1 MSEQLAPYSRNGLTN
16 EQKTL
21 IRNIIAPKANDDEL
35 SLFFELCKNTGLDPF
50 KKQVYLLP
58 FWNGDLKRYVFS
70 AITSIDGL
78 RSLAETT
85 GEYDGQ
91 SEPIWIDKDGKEY
104 KVWIS
109 ENYPFACKISV
120 FKKGVKNP
128 TVGVAYFDMFA
139 KEKDGKY
146 TGFWN
151 KPTKAAHMIAKCAEA
166 LALRKAFPSKLS
178 GLYVHE
184 EMENNVKQKS
194 IYEDNTDE
202 KTAEKIREYYTDTE
216 ILAEIKDTNNPI
228 LMRNSDA
235 IQRVK
240 VEEIIPQDQTTAN
253 KIVSSVQWTM
263 HENSKEIDK
272 MVQDL
277 LNFEGRFSPYV
288 SDEEMDDFK
297 KKYSEGKYT
306 RAKLLTLYKE
316 LTRREDEAL
325 KGVL

>member
-1 MSEQLAPYSRNGLTN
+1 MSEQLAPYNRNGLTA

-58 FWNGDLKRYVFS
+58 FWNGELKRFVFS

-104 KVWIS
+104 KVWTS
-109 ENYPFACKISV
+109 DNYPFACKISV

-184 EMENNVKQKS
+184 EMESNVKQKS
-194 IYEDNTDE
+194 IYEDNTDP
-202 KTAEKIREYYTDTE
+202 KTAEKIREYYTDTGTVQ
-216 ILAEIKDTNNPI
+216 EIKESKNDF
-228 LMRNSDA
+228 
-235 IQRVK
+235 VK
-240 VEEIIPQDQTTAN
+240 IAAEQKLLPQDQTTAN
-253 KIVSSVQWTM
+253 KIVSSVQWTL

-277 LNFEGRFSPYV
+277 LNYEGRFSPYV
-288 SDEEMDDFK
+288 SDDEMDKFIK
-297 KKYSEGKYT
+297 QYNEGKYT

-325 KGVL
+325 SGVL

>member
-1 MSEQLAPYSRNGLTN
+1 MSEQLAPYNRNGLTA

-35 SLFFELCKNTGLDPF
+35 ALFFELCKNTGLDPF

-58 FWNGDLKRYVFS
+58 FWNGELKRFVFS

-104 KVWIS
+104 KVWTS
-109 ENYPFACKISV
+109 DNYPFACKISV

-202 KTAEKIREYYTDTE
+202 RTAEKIREYYTDAETVQ
-216 ILAEIKDTNNPI
+216 EIKESKNDF
-228 LMRNSDA
+228 
-235 IQRVK
+235 VK
-240 VEEIIPQDQTTAN
+240 IAAEQKLLPQDQTTAN
-253 KIVSSVQWTM
+253 KIVSSVQWTL

-277 LNFEGRFSPYV
+277 LNYEGRFSPYV
-288 SDEEMDDFK
+288 SDEEMDKFIK
-297 KKYSEGKYT
+297 QYNEGKYT

-325 KGVL
+325 SGVL

>member
-35 SLFFELCKNTGLDPF
+35 ALFFELCKNTGLDPF

-58 FWNGDLKRYVFS
+58 FWNDDLKRYVFS

-91 SEPIWIDKDGKEY
+91 SEPIWIDEDGKEY
-104 KVWIS
+104 RVWTQ
-109 ENYPFACKISV
+109 NKNPYACKISV
-120 FKKGVKNP
+120 YKKGVKNP
-128 TVGVAYFDMFA
+128 TVGIAYFDMYA
-139 KEKDGKY
+139 KTKQDKNTGKYFY
-146 TGFWN
+146 TGFWS
-151 KPTKAAHMIAKCAEA
+151 KPSKAAHMIAKCAEA

-202 KTAEKIREYYTDTE
+202 KTAEKIREYYTDAETVQ
-216 ILAEIKDTNNPI
+216 EIKESKNDF
-228 LMRNSDA
+228 
-235 IQRVK
+235 VK
-240 VEEIIPQDQTTAN
+240 IAAEQKLLPQDQTTAN
-253 KIVSSVQWTM
+253 KIVSSVQWAM

-272 MVQDL
+272 MVKDL

-288 SDEEMDDFK
+288 SDEEMDKFVK
-297 KKYSEGKYT
+297 QYNEGKYT

-316 LTRREDEAL
+316 LTRRENEAL
-325 KGVL
+325 SGVL

>member
-1 MSEQLAPYSRNGLTN
+1 MSEQLAPYNRNGLTA

-58 FWNGDLKRYVFS
+58 FWNGELKRFVFS

-104 KVWIS
+104 KVWTS
-109 ENYPFACKISV
+109 DNYPFACKISV

-184 EMENNVKQKS
+184 EMESNVKQKS
-194 IYEDNTDE
+194 IYEDNTDP

-216 ILAEIKDTNNPI
+216 TVQEIKESKNDF
-228 LMRNSDA
+228 
-235 IQRVK
+235 VK
-240 VEEIIPQDQTTAN
+240 IAAEQKLLPQDQTTAN
-253 KIVSSVQWTM
+253 KIVSSVQWTL

-277 LNFEGRFSPYV
+277 LNYEGRFSPYV
-288 SDEEMDDFK
+288 SDEEMDKFVK
-297 KKYSEGKYT
+297 QYNEGKYT

-325 KGVL
+325 SGVL

>member
-1 MSEQLAPYSRNGLTN
+1 MSEQLAPYNRNGLTA

-35 SLFFELCKNTGLDPF
+35 ALFFELCKNTGLDPF

-58 FWNGDLKRYVFS
+58 FWNGELKRFVFS

-104 KVWIS
+104 KVWTS
-109 ENYPFACKISV
+109 DNYPFACKISV

-128 TVGVAYFDMFA
+128 TFGVAYFDMFA

-202 KTAEKIREYYTDTE
+202 KTAEKIREYYTDNETVQ
-216 ILAEIKDTNNPI
+216 EIKESKNDF
-228 LMRNSDA
+228 
-235 IQRVK
+235 VK
-240 VEEIIPQDQTTAN
+240 IAAEQKLLPQDQTTAN
-253 KIVSSVQWTM
+253 KIVSSVQWTL

-277 LNFEGRFSPYV
+277 LNYEGRFSPYV
-288 SDEEMDDFK
+288 SDDEMDKFIK
-297 KKYSEGKYT
+297 QYNEGKYT

>member
-1 MSEQLAPYSRNGLTN
+1 MSEQLAPYNRNGLTA

-35 SLFFELCKNTGLDPF
+35 ALFFELCKNTGLDPF

-58 FWNGDLKRYVFS
+58 FWNGELKRFVFS

-104 KVWIS
+104 KVWTS
-109 ENYPFACKISV
+109 DNYPFACKISV

-202 KTAEKIREYYTDTE
+202 KTAEKIREYYTDAETVQ
-216 ILAEIKDTNNPI
+216 EIKESKNDF
-228 LMRNSDA
+228 
-235 IQRVK
+235 VK
-240 VEEIIPQDQTTAN
+240 IAAEQKLLPQDQTTAN
-253 KIVSSVQWTM
+253 KIVSSVQWTL

-277 LNFEGRFSPYV
+277 LNYEGRFSPYV
-288 SDEEMDDFK
+288 SDEEMDKFVK
-297 KKYSEGKYT
+297 QYNEGKYT

-325 KGVL
+325 SGVL

>member
-1 MSEQLAPYSRNGLTN
+1 M
-16 EQKTL
+16 
-21 IRNIIAPKANDDEL
+21 
-35 SLFFELCKNTGLDPF
+35 
-50 KKQVYLLP
+50 
-58 FWNGDLKRYVFS
+58 
-70 AITSIDGL
+70 DG
-78 RSLAETT
+78 R
-85 GEYDGQ
+85 Q

-104 KVWIS
+104 KVWTS
-109 ENYPFACKISV
+109 GNYPFACKISV

-202 KTAEKIREYYTDTE
+202 KTAEKIREYYTDAETVQ
-216 ILAEIKDTNNPI
+216 EIKESKNDF
-228 LMRNSDA
+228 
-235 IQRVK
+235 VK
-240 VEEIIPQDQTTAN
+240 IAAEQKLLPQDQTTAN
-253 KIVSSVQWTM
+253 KIVSSVQWAM

-277 LNFEGRFSPYV
+277 LNYEGRFSPYV
-288 SDEEMDDFK
+288 SDDEMDKFIK
-297 KKYSEGKYT
+297 QYNEGKYT

>member
-1 MSEQLAPYSRNGLTN
+1 MSEQLAPYNRNGLTA

-35 SLFFELCKNTGLDPF
+35 ALFFELCKNTGLDPF

-58 FWNGDLKRYVFS
+58 FWNGELKRFVFS

-104 KVWIS
+104 KVWTS
-109 ENYPFACKISV
+109 DNYPFACKISV

-128 TVGVAYFDMFA
+128 TFGVAYFDMFA

-184 EMENNVKQKS
+184 EMESNVKQKS
-194 IYEDNTDE
+194 IYEDNTDP

-216 ILAEIKDTNNPI
+216 TVQEIKESKNDF
-228 LMRNSDA
+228 
-235 IQRVK
+235 VK
-240 VEEIIPQDQTTAN
+240 IAAEQKLLPQDQTTAN
-253 KIVSSVQWTM
+253 KIVSSVQWTL

-277 LNFEGRFSPYV
+277 LNYEGRFSPYV
-288 SDEEMDDFK
+288 SDEEMDKFVK
-297 KKYSEGKYT
+297 QYNEGKYT

>member
-1 MSEQLAPYSRNGLTN
+1 MSEQLAPYNRNGLTA

-104 KVWIS
+104 KVWTS
-109 ENYPFACKISV
+109 DNYPFACKISV

-184 EMENNVKQKS
+184 EMESNVKQKS
-194 IYEDNTDE
+194 IYEDNTDP
-202 KTAEKIREYYTDTE
+202 KTAEKIREYYTDTGTVQ
-216 ILAEIKDTNNPI
+216 EIKESKNDF
-228 LMRNSDA
+228 
-235 IQRVK
+235 VK
-240 VEEIIPQDQTTAN
+240 IAAEQKLLPQDQTTAN
-253 KIVSSVQWTM
+253 KIVSSVQWTL

-277 LNFEGRFSPYV
+277 LNYEGRFSPYV
-288 SDEEMDDFK
+288 SDEEMDKFVK
-297 KKYSEGKYT
+297 QYNEGKYT

-325 KGVL
+325 SGVL

>member
-1 MSEQLAPYSRNGLTN
+1 MSEQLAPYNRNGLTN

-35 SLFFELCKNTGLDPF
+35 ALFFELCKNTGLDPF

-58 FWNGDLKRYVFS
+58 FWNGELKRFVFS

-202 KTAEKIREYYTDTE
+202 KTAEKIREYYTDAETVQ
-216 ILAEIKDTNNPI
+216 EIKESKNDF
-228 LMRNSDA
+228 
-235 IQRVK
+235 VK
-240 VEEIIPQDQTTAN
+240 IAAEQKLLPQDQTTAN
-253 KIVSSVQWTM
+253 KIVSSVQWTL

-277 LNFEGRFSPYV
+277 LNYEGRFSPYV
-288 SDEEMDDFK
+288 SDEEMDKFVK
-297 KKYSEGKYT
+297 QYNEGKYT

-325 KGVL
+325 AGVL